1 MLSSRIAI
9 AAGAA
14 ATAGVAYLYFRK
26 RSKDAKGF
34 GAMLLCKA
42 FLFFEEKKGL
52 TPREQEL
59 WVEATDKRGDP
70 IEMQHPMYVI
80 RVEDL
85 LALDELL
92 VRATLAPLV
101 LKTFERRLV
110 ACEAA
115 RVELMPGSIDDAL
128 E

>member
-26 RSKDAKGF
+26 KSKDSKGF

-59 WVEATDKRGDP
+59 WVEATDKRG
-70 IEMQHPMYVI
+70 I
-80 RVEDL
+80 RL
-85 LALDELL
+85 
-92 VRATLAPLV
+92 R
-101 LKTFERRLV
+101 
-110 ACEAA
+110 C
-115 RVELMPGSIDDAL
+115 SIQCTSSAWRICSRSMS
-128 E
+128 